1 VSAAAPLVDDGAVTL
16 LASAVEGWTPGP
28 LTDTAVVAPGPAA
41 AFAALLDRPA
51 PPLADGDP
59 LPPGWHAFTVLD
71 RPATADLGE
80 DGHPRNG
87 HFLPPVPHRRR
98 MIAGGRLSVTAPLRI
113 GAGVERT
120 SSLAGCSVREGRAG
134 PMLLVT
140 VRSEYRQ
147 DGALLVS
154 EEQDVVY
161 RSQRAGAAAA
171 PAGAGSPAVEGGPA
185 VELLPDEALL
195 FRFSALTYN
204 AHRIHYDRPYASGV
218 EGHPGLVVHGPL
230 LALLMLEVVRRSA
243 PDRSVTAFEHRLVR
257 PAYAGTAVRASGRFD
272 GDRVELSAG
281 AAGAPASATGT
292 VSLGPAVSLGPV
304 A

>member
-1 VSAAAPLVDDGAVTL
+1 MTL
-16 LASAVEGWTPGP
+16 LASAVEGWAPGP

-59 LPPGWHAFTVLD
+59 LPPGWHVFTFLD

-80 DGHPRNG
+80 DGHPRDG

-98 MIAGGRLSVTAPLRI
+98 MIAGGRLDVAAPLRV
-113 GAGVERT
+113 GAVVTRT
-120 SSLAGCSVREGRAG
+120 SSLVRCSVREGHSG

-140 VRSEYRQ
+140 VRSEYREG
-147 DGALLVS
+147 GALLAT

-161 RSQRAGAAAA
+161 RSQEAGSSPA
-171 PAGAGSPAVEGGPA
+171 PAGAGSPAVAEGPA
-185 VELLPDEALL
+185 VEVVPDPALL

-204 AHRIHYDRPYASGV
+204 AHRIHYDRPYATGV

-230 LALLMLEVVRRSA
+230 LALLLLEVVRRDA
-243 PDRSVTAFEHRLVR
+243 PDRSVTAFAHRLVR
-257 PAYAGTAVRASGRFD
+257 PCHAGPPVRASGRFD

-281 AAGAPASATGT
+281 PVGAPASATGT
-292 VSLGPAVSLGPV
+292 VSLGPTP
-304 A
+304 